1 MADKRGSFRRKLF
14 GGFDRNDVIDYI
26 ETIAGERN
34 KYQTE
39 AQKFA
44 KEAGELRDKL
54 DSLTTLLQWKDDKL
68 AEDSQELENARK
80 ELDDVQKELR
90 ATMDELEVVK
100 GQLDHSNK
108 ELATKS
114 AQYDKNIAAAESA
127 LNDAKKKTEEQR
139 KAAFNSAS
147 QIVAEL
153 RAKYEDTKNGVDDA
167 AGNFRRE
174 LDAVSDNMSAMSA
187 AFTDA
192 EAKFEK
198 LLAKND

>member
-44 KEAGELRDKL
+44 KEADELREKL
-54 DSLTTLLQWKDDKL
+54 DSLTTLLQWKDDKI
-68 AEDSQELENARK
+68 AEDSQELETARK
-80 ELDDVQKELR
+80 ELDDVWKELR
-90 ATMDELEVVK
+90 ATLDELEVVK
-100 GQLDHSNK
+100 GQLDNSNK
-108 ELATKS
+108 ELVAKA
-114 AQYDKNIAAAESA
+114 AQYDKDIAAAESA
-127 LNDAKKKTEEQR
+127 LNDAKKKGEEQR
-139 KAAFNSAS
+139 KAALNSVS

-167 AGNFRRE
+167 TGNFRRG
-174 LDAVSDNMSAMSA
+174 LDTVSDNMSAMSS

-198 LLAKND
+198 LLMKND